1 METTLKK
8 EETRRTV
15 SRNHTW
21 AHIICKPYTSGG
33 IFRKVDGV
41 MRNFSRNG
49 SYIETSQPFK
59 SGTILV
65 LRMEPYPHVP
75 ASADSDQWPRS
86 FSLAEVKWQQAV
98 GDKETTRYG
107 MGVRYLE

>member
-1 METTLKK
+1 METPSKK
-8 EETRRTV
+8 EKTRRTAL
-15 SRNHTW
+15 RNCTQ

-33 IFRKVDGV
+33 VFRRVEGV

-59 SGTILV
+59 SGTILI
-65 LRMEPYPHVP
+65 LRMEQYPLIP

-86 FSLAEVKWQQAV
+86 FCLAEVKWQQTM

-107 MGVRYLE
+107 IGVRYLD